1 MRIVVAAALS
11 LLAACASPPGETAKA
26 DPTKEAGYEQTL
38 QRLIALNHEAKNNFS
53 SGKKEEAGKLVV
65 DGEALA
71 SRLLAVPEPTV
82 AAAEAASDVDDLYG
96 RMLLSNRHYGDA
108 RLLFQKNL
116 SRWRHWQPP
125 TAETARRLQQAVA
138 AIAECDR
145 HIVE

>member
-1 MRIVVAAALS
+1 MRIAMAAAFS
-11 LLAACASPPGETAKA
+11 LLAACASPPGEPATA

-38 QRLIALNHEAKNNFS
+38 QQLIAMNREAEKDFT
-53 SGKKEEAGKLVV
+53 SGKKEEAGRLVV

-71 SRLLAVPEPTV
+71 SRLLVVPEPTM

-116 SRWRHWQPP
+116 SRWRHWQPQ

>member
-1 MRIVVAAALS
+1 MRIALVAAVSFLT
-11 LLAACASPPGETAKA
+11 ACASPPGETAKA
-26 DPTKEAGYEQTL
+26 DPTKEAGYDQTL
-38 QRLIALNHEAKNNFS
+38 QQLIALNREAEKDFI

-71 SRLLAVPEPTV
+71 SRLLVVPEPTV

-96 RMLLSNRHYGDA
+96 RMLLSNRHFGDA

-116 SRWRHWQPP
+116 SRWRHWQPQ

>member
-1 MRIVVAAALS
+1 MRIALVVAFS
-11 LLAACASPPGETAKA
+11 LLTACAPPPAPAPKA
-26 DPTKEAGYEQTL
+26 DPTKEAWYQQTL
-38 QRLIALNHEAKNNFS
+38 QELTASNQEAEKNFS
-53 SGKKEEAGKLVV
+53 SGKKDAAGKLVV
-65 DGEALA
+65 GGEALA

-116 SRWRHWQPP
+116 SRWRHWQPQTP
-125 TAETARRLQQAVA
+125 ETARRLQQAVA